1 MKTRFYVSKFRP
13 EMFGVFTE
21 TELYGITENLIEA
34 RKLVPIN
41 YQRMPFD
48 EMGKSVEHIMI
59 SNREKLENEE
69 DILEYYEKK
78 HDSEL

>member
-21 TELYGITENLIEA
+21 TELFGITENLNEA
-34 RKLVPIN
+34 HKLVPLN
-41 YQRMPFD
+41 YQRMPFN
-48 EMGKSVEHIMI
+48 EMGKCVEHIMI
-59 SNREKLENEE
+59 SNREKFENED

-78 HDSEL
+78 NDSEL